1 MRDPEAADSGAR
13 HTFPEAANALGGEP
27 SAYLR
32 QHAGNPVHW
41 RPFGDEAFAFAAARD
56 VPVFLSIGYA
66 ACHWCHVMARESFE
80 DRDTAAFLNA
90 NFVAVKVDREER
102 PDVDSVYM
110 AATQAISGEGGW
122 PMSVFLLPDGRA
134 FHAGTYYPP
143 WPLPGRPSFRQVLEA
158 VADAWRER
166 RDAVEQNAAALAR
179 GLAASQLSAA
189 VRLGGAPEPLDP
201 ALPAHA
207 VQALA
212 ADEDPSG
219 GGFGAAPKFPPSAVL
234 EFLIRHAAVSPHA
247 VDSTDAAPEPAAPE
261 PAAPEPAA
269 PEHASPEPAAPEP
282 AAPEP
287 ASQGAGADTAAQA
300 RGLAGRTLAAMSRSA
315 LFDQLD
321 GGFARYSVTRD
332 WSVPHFEK
340 MLYDNAQ
347 LLRVYVHWVR
357 LGGTPEYPAAE
368 AADVAGRTAGWLLAS
383 LGLGTDEAGHARPPE
398 AVHGQLPEAL
408 ASSLDADTVV
418 DGVHAEGASY
428 LWTPAGLEAAL
439 GPGDGA
445 AVARLMNV
453 RARGTVSA
461 DGSPLHPGRAP
472 SAGEAALWQRVRPV
486 LLTERSR
493 RPQPAR
499 DGKVVAGWNGLAVA
513 ALAEAGAVLEQ
524 PRLVAAAGRIAAYL
538 DRVHWRPGAAGEP
551 GTLLRV
557 SHAGVARGIGG
568 LLEDYAFCVEGLIA
582 LYAVTGRPRWYRL
595 AEGILA
601 AACARFTADGALRDT
616 AVESDQVA
624 NAQGGRAPLELF
636 DAATPSGAAAFAG
649 ALLSCS
655 ALSGS
660 PEHRALAGNIL
671 SLLPPLAARAPRAA
685 GWLLA
690 TAHAALAG
698 PVEAAVVGPDTPER
712 AALHRELLLS
722 PSPGLVIALQATL
735 SREETAREMAAGEN
749 PAGEDAGQDDDV
761 AVPLL
766 RGRGAAAD
774 GSPLVYLCRGMVCGF
789 PVRSPGQLRERLATM
804 SA

>member
-1 MRDPEAADSGAR
+1 MQDPDAADRGTRPA
-13 HTFPEAANALGGEP
+13 FPGAANALGGEP

-66 ACHWCHVMARESFE
+66 ACHWCHVMAHESFE
-80 DRDTAAFLNA
+80 DPGTAAFLNA

-134 FHAGTYYPP
+134 FYAGTYYPP
-143 WPLPGRPSFRQVLEA
+143 RPLPGRASFRQVLEA
-158 VADAWRER
+158 VSEAWRER
-166 RDAVEQNAAALAR
+166 RAAVEQNADTLAR
-179 GLAASQLSAA
+179 GLAAGQPAA
-189 VRLGGAPEPLDP
+189 VRLGGVPEPLDP
-201 ALPAHA
+201 TLPAQA
-207 VQALA
+207 VRALA

-219 GGFGAAPKFPPSAVL
+219 GGFGTAPKFPPSAVL
-234 EFLIRHAAVSPHA
+234 EFLIRHAAVPPHN
-247 VDSTDAAPEPAAPE
+247 TAPEDTAPR
-261 PAAPEPAA
+261 
-269 PEHASPEPAAPEP
+269 
-282 AAPEP
+282 
-287 ASQGAGADTAAQA
+287 GAGTDTAALA

-347 LLRVYVHWVR
+347 LLRVYVHSVR
-357 LGGTPEYPAAE
+357 LGGTPDYPAAE

-383 LGLGTDEAGHARPPE
+383 LGLGTDETGHTPPPG
-398 AVHGQLPEAL
+398 AVHGPLPEAL

-418 DGVHAEGASY
+418 DGVHAEGATY
-428 LWTPAGLEAAL
+428 LWTPAALEAAM
-439 GPGDGA
+439 GPGDAA

-453 RARGTVSA
+453 HARGTVSA
-461 DGSPLHPGRAP
+461 DGSPLHPGRAF
-472 SAGEAALWQRVRPV
+472 SAGEAELWRRVGPV
-486 LLTERSR
+486 LLAERSR

-499 DGKVVAGWNGLAVA
+499 DDKVVAGWNGLAVA

-524 PRLVAAAGRIAAYL
+524 PRLVAAAERIAAYL
-538 DRVHWRPGAAGEP
+538 ERVHWRPGAGGEP
-551 GTLLRV
+551 GTLRRV
-557 SHAGVARGIGG
+557 SHNGAARGIGG

-582 LYAVTGRPRWYRL
+582 LYAVTGRTRWYRL
-595 AEGILA
+595 AEDVLA
-601 AACARFTADGALRDT
+601 AACARFTTDGTLRD
-616 AVESDQVA
+616 AAGESGQVSHA
-624 NAQGGRAPLELF
+624 LGGRAPLEVF
-636 DAATPSGAAAFAG
+636 DGATPSGAAAFAG

-660 PEHRALAGNIL
+660 QEHRSLAGNIL
-671 SLLPPLAARAPRAA
+671 SLLPPLAARAPRVA

-690 TAHAALAG
+690 TAQAALAG
-698 PVEAAVVGPDTPER
+698 PVEAAVAGPDTPER

-722 PSPGLVIALQATL
+722 PSPGLVIALQ
-735 SREETAREMAAGEN
+735 EAAAKDKS
-749 PAGEDAGQDDDV
+749 AGDNAVPDLDRDGDA

-766 RGRGAAAD
+766 RGRGAAPGGA
-774 GSPLVYLCRGMVCGF
+774 PQVYLCRGMVCGL
-789 PVRSPGQLRERLATM
+789 PVRSPGQLRERLATITE
-804 SA
+804 